1 MNPRAA
7 ILLQFHIAADATAE
21 HDDWHTHEHLPERL
35 ALPGFLRGTRW
46 TAISRPGDYCVL
58 YELSTVDALE
68 SLEYRQR
75 LDHPTAWTS
84 RIMPAY
90 GGMRR
95 TLCAVEASGGA
106 GMGGLAAVV
115 AFAPPVAP
123 APEFGRWLVDDVLR
137 PLEARRGFAS
147 WHLLR
152 SARAA
157 SVTKEQ
163 AIRGRDA
170 ALEAAVVLTAYDEH
184 ALARVCER
192 DLGSGAFDAHGADA
206 EQYACS
212 LYRLAVTFSASTPE
226 P

>member
-1 MNPRAA
+1 MNARAA

-46 TAISRPGDYCVL
+46 TAISGPGDYCVL

-68 SLEYRQR
+68 SPEYRHR

-90 GGMRR
+90 SGMRR
-95 TLCAVEASGGA
+95 TLCAIEASGGA

-115 AFAPPVAP
+115 AFAPQVASG
-123 APEFGRWLVDDVLR
+123 PELGPWLVDDVLR

-170 ALEAAVVLTAYDEH
+170 AIQAAVVLTAYDEA
-184 ALARVCER
+184 ALAGMCEGE
-192 DLGSGAFDAHGADA
+192 LGPGAFEAHGANA

-212 LYRLAVTFSASTPE
+212 LYRLAVTLSGSTAE